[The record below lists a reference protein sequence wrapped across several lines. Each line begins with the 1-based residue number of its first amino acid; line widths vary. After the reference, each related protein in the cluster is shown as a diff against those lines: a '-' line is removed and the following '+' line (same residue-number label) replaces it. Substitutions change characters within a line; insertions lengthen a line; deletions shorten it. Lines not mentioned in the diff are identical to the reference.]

1 MEARR
6 AAQAQRRAAQAQG
19 SGRRATDADAD
30 AMTTIVVELAARF
43 GASIRNSFIY
53 RDCPAWYQKDGKP
66 NVAGWNA
73 ARLRAFRAIEDGA
86 YTLMPE
92 ACDVWTRFNPVS
104 FAYWCAAVKAGDVF
118 SAQYY
123 AGNIPDSA
131 SGVAGLA
138 EYGDAWQRQAAALW
152 RTGKRLREIRAAAES
167 ILARAGFDGMADGD
181 PVEYATLK
189 ADSVCKDAAARGRL
203 ARLADE
209 YATLNATWGGLWS
222 ALQTPARTQAQADA
236 DAAQAEAEAQAAARA
251 ARVAQADADAAQV
264 AAQAAQAQADAA
276 AGVASGLEAQ
286 AAQADAAA
294 QAATT
299 AQARRKAQAQ
309 ADAAQAAH
317 RKARAQAQA
326 AQAQADAAQAQAQAA
341 QAYATAQADAA
352 QAAERRAAAAVWDAG
367 DVARA
372 AADAAQG

>member
-1 MEARR
+1 
-6 AAQAQRRAAQAQG
+6 
-19 SGRRATDADAD
+19 
-30 AMTTIVVELAARF
+30 MTTIVVELAARF

-53 RDCPAWYQKDGKP
+53 RECPTWYQKDGKL

-104 FAYWCAAVKAGDVF
+104 FAFWCAAVKAGDVF

-138 EYGDAWQRQAAALW
+138 EYGDTWQRQAAALW

-209 YATLNATWGGLWS
+209 YATLNATWAGLWA
-222 ALQTPARTQAQADA
+222 ALQTPQRTQAQADA

-251 ARVAQADADAAQV
+251 ARVAQADADAAQ
-264 AAQAAQAQADAA
+264 AA
-276 AGVASGLEAQ
+276 
-286 AAQADAAA
+286 
-294 QAATT
+294 
-299 AQARRKAQAQ
+299 
-309 ADAAQAAH
+309 
-317 RKARAQAQA
+317 AQA

-341 QAYATAQADAA
+341 QAYAHVEADAA
-352 QAAERRAAAAVWDAG
+352 QAAARRAAAAVADAG

-372 AADAAQG
+372 AADAAQAQG